1 MVLNGICRMQGSYS
15 GIGRHR
21 IFSGCLSLTAGHSMS
36 RSNELHPISTAPVQV
51 FYDPFINNHPR
62 VHLLHRYDSAT
73 LTYLLI
79 TPPPRGVRSLVMR
92 LSLFLREHISG
103 TTCPIFANFCAC
115 YLRGDSTVLFWRRC
129 GTLCTSG
136 FMDLLRRVKA
146 RMTGD
151 ANWRIVKTT

>member
-1 MVLNGICRMQGSYS
+1 
-15 GIGRHR
+15 
-21 IFSGCLSLTAGHSMS
+21 MS

-92 LSLFLREHISG
+92 LSLFLRKHISG
-103 TTCPIFANFCAC
+103 TTCPMFANFFAHVT
-115 YLRGDSTVLFWRRC
+115 YAVARRSSSGDVAVRYALPVLWIYY
-129 GTLCTSG
+129 
-136 FMDLLRRVKA
+136 VA
-146 RMTGD
+146 
-151 ANWRIVKTT
+151 